1 MCNSIVSKFALNP
14 SVNELLFITTRTDWR
29 IFIIILNKYD
39 RLPSSKGLKMTDDAN
54 TAASNESL
62 DTAAKSKKIVRE
74 EIKDRHTSHWDMDMM
89 SRAEL
94 EALMTQK
101 PVAKPE

>member
-1 MCNSIVSKFALNP
+1 
-14 SVNELLFITTRTDWR
+14 
-29 IFIIILNKYD
+29 
-39 RLPSSKGLKMTDDAN
+39 MTDDAN
-54 TAASNESL
+54 
-62 DTAAKSKKIVRE
+62 TAAKSKKIVRE

-101 PVAKPE
+101 PAAKPE

>member
-1 MCNSIVSKFALNP
+1 
-14 SVNELLFITTRTDWR
+14 
-29 IFIIILNKYD
+29 
-39 RLPSSKGLKMTDDAN
+39 MTDDAN
-54 TAASNESL
+54 TPTSSGSSEPV
-62 DTAAKSKKIVRE
+62 AKPKKIVRE

-101 PVAKPE
+101 PAAKPK

>member
-1 MCNSIVSKFALNP
+1 MYP
-14 SVNELLFITTRTDWR
+14 SVNELLFITTRTIQC

-54 TAASNESL
+54 TAASSDSL
-62 DTAAKSKKIVRE
+62 NTAAKPKKIVRE
-74 EIKDRHTSHWDMDMM
+74 EIKDRHTSHWDMDML

-101 PVAKPE
+101 PAAKPE

>member
-1 MCNSIVSKFALNP
+1 MNVENAP
-14 SVNELLFITTRTDWR
+14 
-29 IFIIILNKYD
+29 
-39 RLPSSKGLKMTDDAN
+39 
-54 TAASNESL
+54 AAP
-62 DTAAKSKKIVRE
+62 AAKPKKIVRE

-101 PVAKPE
+101 PAAKPK

>member
-1 MCNSIVSKFALNP
+1 
-14 SVNELLFITTRTDWR
+14 
-29 IFIIILNKYD
+29 
-39 RLPSSKGLKMTDDAN
+39 MTDDAN
-54 TAASNESL
+54 TAANSESV
-62 DTAAKSKKIVRE
+62 DIASKPKKIVRE

-101 PVAKPE
+101 PAAKPE

>member
-1 MCNSIVSKFALNP
+1 
-14 SVNELLFITTRTDWR
+14 
-29 IFIIILNKYD
+29 
-39 RLPSSKGLKMTDDAN
+39 MTDDAN
-54 TAASNESL
+54 TAATSESV
-62 DTAAKSKKIVRE
+62 DIAAKPKKIVRE

-101 PVAKPE
+101 PAAKPE

>member
-1 MCNSIVSKFALNP
+1 
-14 SVNELLFITTRTDWR
+14 
-29 IFIIILNKYD
+29 
-39 RLPSSKGLKMTDDAN
+39 MTDDAN
-54 TAASNESL
+54 TAANSESL
-62 DTAAKSKKIVRE
+62 DTAAKPKKIVRE

-101 PVAKPE
+101 PAAKPK

>member
-1 MCNSIVSKFALNP
+1 
-14 SVNELLFITTRTDWR
+14 
-29 IFIIILNKYD
+29 
-39 RLPSSKGLKMTDDAN
+39 MTDDAN
-54 TAASNESL
+54 TAASSESL
-62 DTAAKSKKIVRE
+62 DTAAKPKKIVRE

-101 PVAKPE
+101 PVAKPK